1 MNTTTTSTRS
11 TRSTTTTTT
20 TKKRRWNQYESNRD
34 HEDHSNIA
42 NTVYRVATDLGTSF
56 HPMIYHHTI
65 KNHTLG
71 HTVFE
76 TNPYVRNGEK
86 ICCVGNL
93 HYHHGHHVF
102 WVDWV
107 LRDPTPLMKIWTA
120 VGISETPK
128 DGQRW
133 DPPFPFQLQIP
144 IRTSRSMTSQNR
156 VSNHL
161 EKTMKLGSNSLPRD
175 VLPAVQ
181 TAPPV
186 LWSSFGKLCRSPST
200 SHTSVTMAAPPVVI
214 SSPQGD
220 DMGWDGRKLVICD
233 RLRKHETWDKDVGC
247 LEGKRETEG
256 FTFSLPFSSI
266 WLDLRNYLGSVTARC
281 VVFQANL
288 VFFHTFGVPTLW
300 FPLFWQC
307 GKSNFLH
314 LRIS

>member
-1 MNTTTTSTRS
+1 MNTTTTSTTS
-11 TRSTTTTTT
+11 TTSTTTTTNDDET
-20 TKKRRWNQYESNRD
+20 
-34 HEDHSNIA
+34 
-42 NTVYRVATDLGTSF
+42 NTRVIVIMRIIQTLLMYRVATDLGTSF

-76 TNPYVRNGEK
+76 TNPYVRNGEQ

-161 EKTMKLGSNSLPRD
+161 KKPWSWGPILSPGMCFQRFKRLPLCFGAHLGSCAEALRPVTRALPWRRRPWWFLAHKAMTWD
-175 VLPAVQ
+175 EMGGS
-181 TAPPV
+181 
-186 LWSSFGKLCRSPST
+186 WWF
-200 SHTSVTMAAPPVVI
+200 VTDWENM
-214 SSPQGD
+214 
-220 DMGWDGRKLVICD
+220 R
-233 RLRKHETWDKDVGC
+233 HETKTLDVWKERGRRKGLLSHC
-247 LEGKRETEG
+247 H
-256 FTFSLPFSSI
+256 F
-266 WLDLRNYLGSVTARC
+266 LRSDWTCGITWEVW
-281 VVFQANL
+281 QQ
-288 VFFHTFGVPTLW
+288 GV
-300 FPLFWQC
+300 
-307 GKSNFLH
+307 
-314 LRIS
+314 

>member
-1 MNTTTTSTRS
+1 
-11 TRSTTTTTT
+11 
-20 TKKRRWNQYESNRD
+20 
-34 HEDHSNIA
+34 
-42 NTVYRVATDLGTSF
+42 
-56 HPMIYHHTI
+56 
-65 KNHTLG
+65 
-71 HTVFE
+71 
-76 TNPYVRNGEK
+76 
-86 ICCVGNL
+86 
-93 HYHHGHHVF
+93 
-102 WVDWV
+102 
-107 LRDPTPLMKIWTA
+107 
-120 VGISETPK
+120 
-128 DGQRW
+128 
-133 DPPFPFQLQIP
+133 
-144 IRTSRSMTSQNR
+144 
-156 VSNHL
+156 
-161 EKTMKLGSNSLPRD
+161 MKLGSNSLPRD

-288 VFFHTFGVPTLW
+288 VFFTLLECQLYDSRFSGNVENPTFSIWGFHKHISTLGVIDGLALVFIP
-300 FPLFWQC
+300 
-307 GKSNFLH
+307 SLH
-314 LRIS
+314 LFGALKNYKPLPPVWGFPATVARSGIPSAPNMEAKHPESVRQSHCKGPCLG